1 MSFTRNGRQYVAAKI
16 MMGQWKCSCGSLY
29 TWLRK
34 GEIEGAV
41 KYNGHWY
48 IPTDAECPN
57 KYKLRST
64 HRHVSH
70 SEDYEEWYRRMGYY
84 NDNYQ
89 KNFME
94 V

>member
-1 MSFTRNGRQYVAAKI
+1 MSFNRNGKQYVEAKG
-16 MMGQWKCSCGSLY
+16 MLNRWKCSYVSLY
-29 TWLRK
+29 GWLK
-34 GEIEGAV
+34 QGKIEGAV

-48 IPTDAECPN
+48 IPVDAKCPN
-57 KYKLRST
+57 KHKLGST
-64 HRHVSH
+64 HRYVNN
-70 SEDYEEWYRRMGYY
+70 SEDYEDWCRRMSYY